1 METNK
6 HKCGFVAI
14 LGRPNVGKSTLLNY
28 LNGYELSITSYKPQ
42 TTRDLIRL
50 VLSDEEHQIIF
61 LDTPGIHQSKH
72 ALDKYMAKAVS
83 VAMQEADVFL
93 LMIEA
98 DFQPRVD
105 ILEER
110 IGKYANEHGKR
121 LIVLLNKTDAVEK
134 EGMLPLI
141 AAYDAAMKVDEFLP
155 ISAKSG
161 DGVENLLATI
171 KTYLPEGPPLF
182 SYEDY
187 TNQSERDL
195 LAELIRQQLL
205 IQMQEEIP
213 HGTAVHI
220 TDFKEII
227 DERGERE
234 DLNNLM
240 VEATIFCERDSQKG
254 MIIGKGGQRIKQIR
268 KFAEKRIRE
277 NLDKPCQLKLYVKVR
292 EDWRNKPL
300 DVQKLGYDT
309 AELDLD

>member
-1 METNK
+1 MENTN

-83 VAMQEADVFL
+83 VAMQEADIFL

-98 DFQPRVD
+98 DFKPRVEV
-105 ILEER
+105 LEER
-110 IGKYANEHGKR
+110 IGKYANEHGKS
-121 LIVLLNKTDAVEK
+121 LFVLLNKTDAVDK

-141 AAYDAAMKVDEFLP
+141 AAYSDAMKVDDFIP
-155 ISAKSG
+155 ISAKTG
-161 DGVENLLATI
+161 DGVENLLEHI
-171 KTYLPEGPPLF
+171 RRYLPEGPPVF
-182 SYEDY
+182 SSEDY

-220 TDFKEII
+220 NDFKEIF
-227 DERGERE
+227 DEREGNTESNT
-234 DLNNLM
+234 LL

-277 NLDKPCQLKLYVKVR
+277 NLAKPCQLKLYVKVR

-300 DVQKLGYDT
+300 DVQKLGYNT